1 MNLGYTKQQTLKM
14 TTKLPTLYSLSID
27 NLKDKIE
34 AELGELEWINEPNNK
49 TTKIRKTLPYDV
61 SDLNIQE
68 KAVKE
73 HINLALQFKETFSKY
88 LD

>member
-1 MNLGYTKQQTLKM
+1 M
-14 TTKLPTLYSLSID
+14 SDI
-27 NLKDKIE
+27 KDKKVVMHNID
-34 AELGELEWINEPNNK
+34 GEEV
-49 TTKIRKTLPYDV
+49 DF